1 MVSHCSH
8 CSRSLSLLFYLPLLF
23 FFILLSDNASGKLKH
38 FRWVAFFMWGEPD
51 KELPKLFFAVYWFFI
66 LQNLFSFL
74 FGNFVSSF
82 NASLWLCLKI
92 RGQDNS
98 PTHHFLRER
107 VEPRQEN
114 TEQGPLPCAPCL
126 GSATHNL
133 PLCGLSPSLKNKK
146 DRKRQS

>member
-1 MVSHCSH
+1 MLLSF
-8 CSRSLSLLFYLPLLF
+8 SLCYFIYLCLPFFVVPFYSVIRQRQWKIEELPLGGF
-23 FFILLSDNASGKLKH
+23 FYV
-38 FRWVAFFMWGEPD
+38 RWARQRVTIA
-51 KELPKLFFAVYWFFI
+51 LFAVYWFYLF
-66 LQNLFSFL
+66 LQIVFLVTLPAATMPLSDFNLKF
-74 FGNFVSSF
+74 
-82 NASLWLCLKI
+82 

-98 PTHHFLRER
+98 PTHHFLRGR

-133 PLCGLSPSLKNKK
+133 PLCGLSPSLKIKK